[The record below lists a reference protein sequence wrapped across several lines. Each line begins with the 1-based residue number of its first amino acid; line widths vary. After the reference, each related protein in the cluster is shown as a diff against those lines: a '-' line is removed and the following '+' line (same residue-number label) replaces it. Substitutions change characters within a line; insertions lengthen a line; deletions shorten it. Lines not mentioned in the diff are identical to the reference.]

1 MEQWAEK
8 AKVLVAQWCRLPA
21 IQWTVAHQAPLSMGF
36 SRREYWSGLPV
47 PSLGDLPNSGI
58 KSWSSALQAD
68 SFPSEPPRKHHSL
81 LKCLFISYQTNS
93 NLLEDR
99 RGNSC
104 IILSLVQCLKL
115 KLLHKEC
122 LSELTLLGEGVVIQS
137 LSCVWLHATLWA
149 AAHQAPLSMGFSRR
163 EYWSGLPCPPSGDL
177 PNSGIEPRF
186 PSLEV
191 NSLLS
196 ESWGQKHSVL
206 ILK

>member
-122 LSELTLLGEGVVIQS
+122 LNELTLLGEGVVIQS
-137 LSCVWLHATLWA
+137 LSCVWLFESWWTTTY
-149 AAHQAPLSMGFSRR
+149 QV
-163 EYWSGLPCPPSGDL
+163 
-177 PNSGIEPRF
+177 
-186 PSLEV
+186 SLFFTISL
-191 NSLLS
+191 SLLRFMS
-196 ESWGQKHSVL
+196 IELVMLSNHLTLCHHLLLLASA
-206 ILK
+206 